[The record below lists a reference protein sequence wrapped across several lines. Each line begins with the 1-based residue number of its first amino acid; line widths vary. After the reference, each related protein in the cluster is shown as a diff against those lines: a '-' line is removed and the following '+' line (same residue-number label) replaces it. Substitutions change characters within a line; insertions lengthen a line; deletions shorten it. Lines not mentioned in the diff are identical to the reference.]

1 MEQRRKISK
10 SDLTTLK
17 WMWHTFNKER
27 WQIFV
32 LIFTNTLNA
41 VLTIIYAD
49 FSKNIVNAATK
60 EHSFDRIVYFAVL
73 FLLIIMFQLFLT
85 LVSRSFTER
94 CKARIEVTLRKHILD
109 VVLIKD
115 YQGVTKYHTGEI
127 QNRMTSDVTTISD
140 GFTTILPNLVNFIV
154 RLVCAFVYLVVL
166 DKVFTLV
173 FLVGGIL
180 VFAFS
185 FLFRKILKRLHKNVQ
200 ESEGRVRSFIQEIL
214 TSLLVVKSFNVE
226 EKVSGEAD
234 ELMENNYK
242 TKMKRRLFGIF
253 ANAGINT
260 TFNLGYVFALAYG
273 SYRLLHGLDY
283 GNLVAMLQLVN
294 QIQQP
299 FASLSGML
307 PKYFALLASAER
319 IIELDNI
326 KDETQQNENDV
337 NVELIYDSLNCIDFN
352 NITFAYD
359 RDLILDDTS
368 LIVNKGDFVAIMGI
382 SGIGKSTLLKLLLGV
397 FTVNSG
403 SITLDVNSEKIP
415 VDCHTRK
422 MFSYVPQGNFLMSGS
437 IKDNLTF
444 INSNVTDE
452 EIKNAVRISCAD
464 QFVYDLP
471 DGLDTVIG
479 EHGLGLSEGQL
490 QRLAIARSI
499 LSKSPIMLLDE
510 ATSALDEATELRFL
524 KNLKE
529 MQDKTCIIVSHK
541 TAALEI
547 CNKHIQIID
556 GKIVVEEK

>member
-1 MEQRRKISK
+1 MVQ
-10 SDLTTLK
+10 
-17 WMWHTFNKER
+17 
-27 WQIFV
+27 
-32 LIFTNTLNA
+32 
-41 VLTIIYAD
+41 
-49 FSKNIVNAATK
+49 
-60 EHSFDRIVYFAVL
+60 
-73 FLLIIMFQLFLT
+73 LLLT

-109 VVLIKD
+109 VVLKKD

-140 GFTTILPNLVNFIV
+140 GFTTILPNIVNFVV
-154 RLVCAFVYLVVL
+154 RLVCAFIYLVAL

-185 FLFRKILKRLHKNVQ
+185 FLFRKILKKLHKNVQ

-234 ELMENNYK
+234 ELMEVNYK
-242 TKMKRRLFGIF
+242 TKMKRRMFGIV

-273 SYRLLHGLDY
+273 SYRLLNGLDY

-294 QIQQP
+294 QIQYP
-299 FASLSGML
+299 FSSLSGML

-326 KDETQQNENDV
+326 KDEFEKNNQDIDV
-337 NVELIYDSLNCIDFN
+337 KSTYESLNSIEFRD
-352 NITFAYD
+352 ITFGYD
-359 RDLILDDTS
+359 RDVILDDTS
-368 LIVNKGDFVAIMGI
+368 LTVNKGDFVAIMGI

-397 FTVNSG
+397 FNVDNGT
-403 SITLDVNSEKIP
+403 ITLDVNGKEIP

-422 MFSYVPQGNFLMSGS
+422 LFSYVPQGNFLLSGT
-437 IKDNLTF
+437 IKDNLKF
-444 INSNVTDE
+444 INSNATDE
-452 EIKNAVRISCAD
+452 EIEKAVKISCSD

-471 DGLDTVIG
+471 DGLETVIG
-479 EHGLGLSEGQL
+479 ERGIGLSEGQL

-499 LSKSPIMLLDE
+499 LSKSPVMLLDE

-547 CNKHIQIID
+547 CNKHIQIVD

>member
-10 SDLTTLK
+10 SDLNTLK

-337 NVELIYDSLNCIDFN
+337 NVELIYDNLNCIDFN

-403 SITLDVNSEKIP
+403 SITLDVNGEKIP

-479 EHGLGLSEGQL
+479 
-490 QRLAIARSI
+490 
-499 LSKSPIMLLDE
+499 
-510 ATSALDEATELRFL
+510 
-524 KNLKE
+524 
-529 MQDKTCIIVSHK
+529 
-541 TAALEI
+541 
-547 CNKHIQIID
+547 
-556 GKIVVEEK
+556 